1 MMINLDIKD
10 INVKMELNGVFWNE
24 DRIAEMMVTT
34 TAEHSLILHILV
46 DLENKTICA
55 MSECH
60 DSEWVLPSVQTEK
73 GRMQ

>member
-1 MMINLDIKD
+1 MGDAMMINLDIKD

-46 DLENKTICA
+46 DLEKKLF
-55 MSECH
+55 
-60 DSEWVLPSVQTEK
+60 V
-73 GRMQ
+73 R

>member
-46 DLENKTICA
+46 DLENKT
-55 MSECH
+55 
-60 DSEWVLPSVQTEK
+60 VP
-73 GRMQ
+73 R